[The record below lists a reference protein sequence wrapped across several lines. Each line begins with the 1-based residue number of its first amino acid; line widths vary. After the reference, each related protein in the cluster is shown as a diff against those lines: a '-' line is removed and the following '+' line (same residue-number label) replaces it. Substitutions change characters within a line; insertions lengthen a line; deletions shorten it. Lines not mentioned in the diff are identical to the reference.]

1 MARSPRSLH
10 RPDRRYGSGE
20 RHISLDFSNLRKNA
34 TASRENGWAPAQ
46 VYAAPATSAP
56 FPRTVSV
63 SSWAVLPTVT
73 LPCKPRTHTLFV
85 FVAMQII
92 GRRRD
97 ACGGQH
103 GDFFGPTASD
113 SSRGRRS
120 LQLMTCHGSGATGG
134 FRCLQQGQLEH
145 LHCGSTPR
153 VLGARRKLLLA
164 GRVLGARRSARRC
177 PGADLFLPGWRGPM
191 SVRGHPS
198 PLCAAR

>member
-1 MARSPRSLH
+1 MAAVAITRRGAPRPAVVVLFGGVGAHALFRALHAHRFGGCSPAH
-10 RPDRRYGSGE
+10 RRWTACWTVE
-20 RHISLDFSNLRKNA
+20 RFGLRNLEK
-34 TASRENGWAPAQ
+34 
-46 VYAAPATSAP
+46 
-56 FPRTVSV
+56 
-63 SSWAVLPTVT
+63 L
-73 LPCKPRTHTLFV
+73 THTLFV

-164 GRVLGARRSARRC
+164 GRVLGAGRSARRC